1 MSLGNKRPLK
11 PAPKPMLVVNA
22 KQNGTGPG
30 DTAAG
35 GARLVRVPVGENV
48 NAGNG
53 VHHYLLKR
61 DPASGKQIFYS
72 PEIWGAMSDKERADA
87 RNFAPVENEGHKALA
102 ADLVGAFR
110 GSDPLAKRALLDE
123 IMPLIRA
130 EMAAASPAPAPK
142 GGK

>member
-1 MSLGNKRPLK
+1 MSLGNKRPAR
-11 PAPKPMLVVNA
+11 PSPKPMLVVNA

-30 DTAAG
+30 DTAPG

-72 PEIWGAMSDKERADA
+72 PEIWNSMSEAQRKDA
-87 RNFAPVENEGHKALA
+87 RDFAPVENDSHKALA
-102 ADLVGAFR
+102 ADLLGAFR
-110 GSDPLAKRALLDE
+110 GADPLAKKALLDE
-123 IMPLIRA
+123 IMPQIRA
-130 EMAAASPAPAPK
+130 ELAAAAPAGK